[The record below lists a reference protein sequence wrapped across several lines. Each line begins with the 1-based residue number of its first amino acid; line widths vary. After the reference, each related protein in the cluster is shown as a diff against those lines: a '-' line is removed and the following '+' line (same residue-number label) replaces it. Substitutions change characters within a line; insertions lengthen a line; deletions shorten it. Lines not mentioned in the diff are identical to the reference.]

1 MKIALGADHA
11 GYEAKLEVKGWLE
24 DWGHEVD
31 DVGTFAP
38 DPVDYPQYA
47 AKVASRIAARQDEV
61 GILVCGSGIGV
72 CIAANKVPGV
82 RAAYVSD
89 TYSAKM
95 ARAHNDAN
103 VLCLGSRVTGPELMR
118 ELVTA
123 FLASSFEGG
132 RHQRR
137 LDQIRQIEEGALE
150 PLVREEAGR

>member
-1 MKIALGADHA
+1 MRIAIGADHA
-11 GYEAKLEVKGWLE
+11 GYTAKGEVMGWLR

-31 DVGTFAP
+31 DVGTHGP
-38 DPVDYPQYA
+38 EPVDYPAYA
-47 AKVASRIAARQDEV
+47 ARVATRVAARRDDL

-72 CIAANKVPGV
+72 CIAANKVPGI
-82 RAAYVSD
+82 RAAYATD

-103 VLCLGSRVTGPELMR
+103 VLCLGARVTGPELMK
-118 ELVTA
+118 ELVSA

-137 LDQIRQIEEGALE
+137 IEQIERIEQGAW
-150 PLVREEAGR
+150 EEVGR

>member
-1 MKIALGADHA
+1 MKIAIGADHA
-11 GYEAKLEVKGWLE
+11 GYAAKEEVMGWLR

-31 DVGTFAP
+31 DLGTHGP
-38 DPVDYPQYA
+38 DPVDYPLYA
-47 AKVASRIAARQDEV
+47 ARVAAQVAGRRDDL

-72 CIAANKVPGV
+72 CIAANKVPGI
-82 RAAYVSD
+82 RAAYATD

-103 VLCLGSRVTGPELMR
+103 VLCLGARVTGPELMK
-118 ELVTA
+118 ELVSA

-137 LDQIRQIEEGALE
+137 IEQIEKIEKGTW
-150 PLVREEAGR
+150 EEVGR

>member
-1 MKIALGADHA
+1 MKIAIGADHA
-11 GYEAKLEVKGWLE
+11 GFAAKEEVMGWLR

-31 DVGTFAP
+31 DLGTHGP
-38 DPVDYPQYA
+38 DPVDYPLYA
-47 AKVASRIAARQDEV
+47 ARVAAQVAGRRDDL

-72 CIAANKVPGV
+72 CIAANKVPGI
-82 RAAYVSD
+82 RAAYATD

-103 VLCLGSRVTGPELMR
+103 VLCLGARVTGPELMK
-118 ELVTA
+118 ELVSA

-137 LDQIRQIEEGALE
+137 IEQIEKIEKGTW
-150 PLVREEAGR
+150 EEVGR

>member
-1 MKIALGADHA
+1 MKIAVGADHA
-11 GYEAKLEVKGWLE
+11 GYVAKEEVMGWLR

-31 DVGTFAP
+31 DVGTHGP
-38 DPVDYPQYA
+38 EPVDYPTYA
-47 AKVASRIAARQDEV
+47 ARVATRVAARRDDL

-72 CIAANKVPGV
+72 CIAANKVPGI
-82 RAAYVSD
+82 RAAYATD

-103 VLCLGSRVTGPELMR
+103 VLCLGARVTGPELMK
-118 ELVTA
+118 ELVSA

-137 LDQIRQIEEGALE
+137 VEEIEKIERGAW
-150 PLVREEAGR
+150 EEVGR